1 MRVVIDS
8 NILLSAIGKKSPL
21 RKIWLS
27 FRKGDYVLVVN
38 EDILKEYEEIL
49 QEHAV
54 AGAAELVMEMFK
66 ESPDVI
72 FQHIYYNWNA
82 IEKDPD
88 DNKFFD
94 VAVASAA
101 DYLVTDDR
109 HFNTAKKIRFPKVR
123 IISSRDFLAILE
135 DDGLDN
141 PALIEHT

>member
-8 NILLSAIGKKSPL
+8 NILVSAIGKKSSL
-21 RKIWLS
+21 RQIWLS
-27 FRKGDYVLVVN
+27 FRKGYYAIVVN

-72 FQHIYYNWNA
+72 FQRIYYNWNA
-82 IEKDPD
+82 VEKDPD

-109 HFNTAKKIRFPKVR
+109 HFNAAKKLQFPKVN
-123 IISSRDFLAILE
+123 IVSSGDFLRILE
-135 DDGLDN
+135 DSGLDN
-141 PALIEHT
+141 PALFEYP

>member
-27 FRKGDYVLVVN
+27 FRKGCYTIIVN

-72 FQHIYYNWNA
+72 LQHIYYNWNA

-109 HFNTAKKIRFPKVR
+109 HFNAAKKLRFPKVN
-123 IISSRDFLAILE
+123 IISSDDFLGILG
-135 DDGLDN
+135 DDNVADKSVDG
-141 PALIEHT
+141 